1 MIFAEMEYEK
11 HYSELHNELVEYVK
25 SKFPNIEHG
34 LQGDSWIWI
43 FENNEK
49 VAIDSFSSMKHQI
62 KSSDAEFILV
72 NKVLGHI
79 GSRYKLKVYET
90 PELEAHE

>member
-11 HYSELHNELVEYVK
+11 EYSEFHGELVDFIEDWFSDVK
-25 SKFPNIEHG
+25 SG

-49 VAIDSFSSMKHQI
+49 VAIDTFSSMKHQI
-62 KSSDAEFILV
+62 KSSSADSELK
-72 NKVLGHI
+72 NKVLERI
-79 GSRYKLKVYET
+79 GSKYKLIIYKT
-90 PELEAHE
+90 PELEGHE